1 MYGIRLTPH
10 AMNMMETNMHIKD
23 NLDYYK
29 EGFRDGEKF
38 VLDVIKQTTKQE
50 FKELTELIIW
60 IREHQGVQN
69 ETK

>member
-1 MYGIRLTPH
+1 
-10 AMNMMETNMHIKD
+10 MHIKD